1 MGRRIDGRNPRNWL
15 ISFIIM
21 KKSVSIIGGGS
32 AALFLAAFL
41 NSKKF
46 EVTIY
51 EKNKSLGRKFLVAG
65 DGGFNFTHSEPVAQL
80 VKRYTPSDFLQK
92 AILNFDND
100 NLRNWLNDIG
110 IPTFVGTS
118 NRVYPVKGI
127 KPIEVLNAIVDLL
140 SKQGVQIE
148 YEHTWTGWNKDNHLV
163 FNGETEVKSD
173 YTVFALGGGSWKVT
187 GSDGTWLDI
196 FKNHGSD
203 VSPFQPSNCA
213 YKIDWPEKFIS
224 KHEGNPL
231 KNIAASCL
239 DNSQKGEVVIT
250 RSGLEGNAIYALSP
264 QIRDGLNGKQTTSV
278 FVDLKPVFTADELL
292 QKIKKSTLKNTTDI
306 LRVALNLSPAQ
317 IGLLKAYTSK
327 ETFLNVELL
336 AASIKKLEIEIIGSA
351 QLDEA
356 ISTTGG
362 LSLKAV
368 DKSFQLKKR
377 KNTYCIGEMLDWD
390 APTGGYLLQ
399 ACFSM
404 GAELARHLN
413 AKRNHPVLPI
423 EFQNA

>member
-1 MGRRIDGRNPRNWL
+1 
-15 ISFIIM
+15 M

-32 AALFLAAFL
+32 AALMLAAFL
-41 NSKKF
+41 KSEKF

-65 DGGFNFTHSEPVAQL
+65 DGGFNLTHSEPIPQFIE
-80 VKRYTPSDFLQK
+80 RYTPPEFLK
-92 AILNFDND
+92 KSLTDFDND
-100 NLRNWLNDIG
+100 DLQKWLKDIG
-110 IPTFVGTS
+110 IPTFIGS
-118 NRVYPVKGI
+118 SKRIYPEKGI
-127 KPIEVLNAIVDLL
+127 KPIEVLNGIVNVL
-140 SKQGVQIE
+140 SNQGVKIQ
-148 YEHTWTGWNKDNHLV
+148 YEHTWTGWNEDNHLV

-196 FKNHGSD
+196 FKTHGLD

-213 YKIDWPEKFIS
+213 YKIDWSEKFIS

-231 KNIAASCL
+231 KNIAVNCL
-239 DNSQKGEVVIT
+239 DKSQKGELVIT
-250 RSGLEGNAIYALSP
+250 KLGLEGNAIYAVSP
-264 QIRDGLNGKQTTSV
+264 QIREELNAKKTAKV
-278 FVDLKPVFTADELL
+278 FLDLKPVLTEEVLL
-292 QKIKKSTLKNTTDI
+292 EKFKKSTLKNTTDI
-306 LRVALNLSPAQ
+306 LRTALNLSPAQ

-327 ETFLNVELL
+327 ETFLNSELL
-336 AASIKKLEIEIIGSA
+336 IASIKKLEIEIIGSA
-351 QLDEA
+351 QVDEA

-368 DKSFQLKKR
+368 DKSFKLKKL

-404 GAELARHLN
+404 GVQLAGHLN
-413 AKRNHPVLPI
+413 RKRI
-423 EFQNA
+423 KSEGS